1 MKARTV
7 LGDVPAEDLG
17 LTYAHEHLI
26 VDSALV
32 AERFPH
38 IHLPSV
44 EEAVAEV
51 RTCAQ
56 AGVGAMVDVMPA
68 GAGGDVGRLAAVS
81 RATGVHV
88 VAATGVHTARYYEEG
103 VWALT
108 APPEALA
115 ARFRAD
121 LEEGAA
127 FEGGDRDHEGEPEA
141 EGGRPRAGVV
151 KVATLGE
158 RPDDAERRAFEAAV
172 QVQRELGV
180 PVLTHC
186 EGGRGGVAQVEFL
199 RDLGARLDRVVLSH
213 TDKVPDRSY
222 HRELLA
228 SGVNLVY
235 DQALRQPPEERR
247 GTAWLVA
254 EMLSEGF
261 GDRILLGTDG
271 ARRSLWRTLG
281 GSPGLAWLAE
291 GFAPVLDAWG
301 VDEAARR
308 RLFVDNP
315 ARVLAFV
322 P

>member
-7 LGDVPAEDLG
+7 LGDVAAEDLG

-26 VDSALV
+26 VDSPLV

-51 RTCAQ
+51 RACAA
-56 AGVGAMVDVMPA
+56 AGVRTMVDAMPS
-68 GAGGDVGRLAAVS
+68 GAGGDVRRLAQVS

-103 VWALT
+103 AWALT
-108 APPEALA
+108 DGPEALA

-121 LEEGAA
+121 LEAGAGPA
-127 FEGGDRDHEGEPEA
+127 GGERDEA
-141 EGGRPRAGVV
+141 GPDSSHGARHRAGVV

-158 RPDDAERRAFEAAV
+158 RPDGAERRAFEAAV
-172 QVQRELGV
+172 QIQREVGA

-186 EGGRGGVAQVEFL
+186 EGGRGGVAQVELL
-199 RDLGARLDRVVLSH
+199 RDLGARLDRVALSH
-213 TDKVPDRSY
+213 TDKVPDPAY
-222 HRELLA
+222 HRELLS
-228 SGVNLVY
+228 SGVSLVY
-235 DQALRQPPEERR
+235 DQALRQPPDERR

-261 GDRILLGTDG
+261 GDRVLLGTDG
-271 ARRSLWRTLG
+271 ARRSLWGTLG
-281 GSPGLAWLAE
+281 GSPGLAWLAAE
-291 GFAPVLDAWG
+291 FTRVLASWG
-301 VDEAARR
+301 VDEAAWR
-308 RLFVDNP
+308 RLFVANP
-315 ARVLAFV
+315 ARFLAFV